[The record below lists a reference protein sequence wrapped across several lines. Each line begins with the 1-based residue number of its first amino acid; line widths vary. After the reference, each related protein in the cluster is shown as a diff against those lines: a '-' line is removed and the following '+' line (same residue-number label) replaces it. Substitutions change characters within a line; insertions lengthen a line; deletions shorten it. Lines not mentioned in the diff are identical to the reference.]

1 MLLVEDNLTNQKVI
15 AAQLEALGVQMTLAN
30 NGREGFDRWTSG
42 DFDLVLTDC
51 HMPKMDG
58 FELTAK
64 LRLTEEKAQL
74 PRTPVIA
81 ITANAL
87 RGEAERC
94 IAAGMDDDL
103 SKPVAIADLKDMLG
117 KWLADT
123 PSGKSKPPGP

>member
-1 MLLVEDNLTNQKVI
+1 
-15 AAQLEALGVQMTLAN
+15 MTLAN

-51 HMPKMDG
+51 HMPEMDG

-123 PSGKSKPPGP
+123 PSGKSKPPNP